1 MKGMSTRIIYT
12 KESTKENDILLAETL
27 ARLDGNTYGLT
38 YSSGS
43 AVLVNVVALLGT
55 GSEILSSTDVCGGTY
70 RYLVQVAGNQGIK
83 HKIIDLSDL
92 KAVEYILKN
101 NLVKIIWVE
110 TPTNPMLKVIDIER
124 LSKLAKKYKS
134 LLVVDNTLSTPVI
147 QRPAEWGADIVVYS
161 TTKYINGH
169 GDASGG
175 ALTTSNFELYSKLK
189 FIHKAI
195 GAHLSPSN
203 AWLTLRGIKTLEL
216 RMERQS
222 KNAEQIAVFL
232 HNHRKIK
239 EVFYP
244 GLYIREQ
251 KKIVKKQMKN
261 AGGMISIVIK
271 DIYDVWKFI
280 SHLKYFSFA
289 ESLGG
294 VQSLIEHPASMS
306 HSSLPQIEREKIG
319 ITDKL
324 LRISVGIENIEDLIG
339 DLKQALYKI

>member
-1 MKGMSTRIIYT
+1 MKGITTSIIHT
-12 KESTKENDILLAETL
+12 HESTKENDALLANVL

-43 AVLVNVVALLGT
+43 AVLVNVVALLGAS
-55 GSEILSSTDVCGGTY
+55 SEILFSTDVCGGTY
-70 RYLVQVAGNQGIK
+70 RYLIEVAGNQGVK
-83 HKIIDLSDL
+83 HKIIDLSDF
-92 KAVEYILKN
+92 KAVEYTLKN

-124 LSKLAKKYKS
+124 LSKLAKKYNS

-147 QRPAEWGADIVVYS
+147 QRPAEWGADMIVYS

-175 ALTTSNFELYSKLK
+175 ALTTSNFKLYSKLK

-203 AWLTLRGIKTLEL
+203 ASLTLRGIKTLEL
-216 RMERQS
+216 RIERQS

-239 EVFYP
+239 KVFYP
-244 GLYIREQ
+244 ALFTGVQ

-261 AGGMISIVIK
+261 TGGVVSIVIK

-280 SHLKYFSFA
+280 SYLKYFSFA

-306 HSSLPQIEREKIG
+306 HSSLPQSEREKIG
-319 ITDKL
+319 ITDTL

-339 DLKQALYKI
+339 DLKQALDKI